1 MAEQLAAGWY
11 VDPSDAQR
19 YRWWAGDQWT
29 THTRDKAEVDAS
41 VDPFNRPL
49 PDFDAEPAPKVT
61 SEPRRPDGRRR
72 VPVLL
77 LLAVLVGV
85 VASAGIVAFR
95 PDTSEGHQLTGELR
109 VPADAIRS
117 GRRAPEFLGDGA
129 PCGGGDAP
137 GVGAGTRIVVNSARG
152 DRLGATELGQGV
164 VDRTINSVSCV
175 FTYAVDDVDDAQV
188 YVVKV
193 GRRVA
198 GRTTRDA
205 VESSDWI
212 LDLRLG

>member
-1 MAEQLAAGWY
+1 MAGQLAAGWY

-19 YRWWAGDQWT
+19 YRWWTGEQWT

-41 VDPFNRPL
+41 LDPFNRPL
-49 PDFDAEPAPKVT
+49 PDFDTDPAPKAGT
-61 SEPRRPDGRRR
+61 AGSDGRRH

-77 LLAVLVGV
+77 VLAVLVGL
-85 VASAGIVAFR
+85 VATAGIVAFK
-95 PDTSEGHQLTGELR
+95 PQTPAGHQLTGELR
-109 VPADAIRS
+109 VPAAAMRE
-117 GRRAPEFLGDGA
+117 GRRAPQFLGDGA

-137 GVGAGTRIVVNSARG
+137 GVGAGTKIVVVSARG
-152 DRLGATELGQGV
+152 DHLGQTELGQGV
-164 VDRTINSVSCV
+164 VDRTLNSVSCV

-198 GRTTRDA
+198 RRTTHAA
-205 VESSDWI
+205 VESADWT
-212 LDLRLG
+212 LDLRVG